1 MSKSHEEALGMIFD
15 DLGWSMMIFRNHDFL
30 MISPDFVTCI
40 TWRRVLRTPSLSKRE
55 CPKLMIIKSIQDH
68 LGDV

>member
-1 MSKSHEEALGMIFD
+1 MIFD
-15 DLGWSMMIFRNHDFL
+15 DLGWSLMIFRNHDFL

-55 CPKLMIIKSIQDH
+55 CPKSLNPTEYMVRSTLLQVTGGRQIA
-68 LGDV
+68 